1 MKHSF
6 ISLVSLTFPCTFTAS
21 KINTLGEVGC
31 LNFTC
36 LRSPERL
43 LTQMSFWDCLLF
55 SLFRHLCY
63 LAQTNHRGLQ
73 PLLIHC
79 VLEYVSA
86 STEALRRRHCETQK
100 CQVIFNPQQWE
111 KNIKHAII
119 IFPIMLWLNPCIQ
132 INLFHVFQSSLTEQ
146 TSHERAPRR
155 IFTVW
160 EI

>member
-6 ISLVSLTFPCTFTAS
+6 ISLVSLTFPCTFTAN
-21 KINTLGEVGC
+21 KISTLGEVGC

-55 SLFRHLCY
+55 FATAYLGTFVVWPRQTTEAYNHFVCLWYIVCLNMCPPAQLRHLP
-63 LAQTNHRGLQ
+63 NK
-73 PLLIHC
+73 
-79 VLEYVSA
+79 
-86 STEALRRRHCETQK
+86 ETLKQK

-119 IFPIMLWLNPCIQ
+119 IFPIMLWLNPLHTNQFISCLSEFIDWADKPWK
-132 INLFHVFQSSLTEQ
+132 SS
-146 TSHERAPRR
+146 
-155 IFTVW
+155 
-160 EI
+160 